1 MYAIAHCRTA
11 DGILYHTAEPFA
23 FQVDRERS
31 RPSGGVHE
39 CLRVNNNFHIM
50 ITGRTRGTIAPA
62 LKSQLTS
69 LLQNDTILGF
79 EESPHAF

>member
-39 CLRVNNNFHIM
+39 CLRVHNKFQIV
-50 ITGRTRGTIAPA
+50 ITAARAGRSR
-62 LKSQLTS
+62 L
-69 LLQNDTILGF
+69 
-79 EESPHAF
+79 H